1 MIIIIS
7 MFFLRTKFHKNRA
20 HWNSETKSV
29 QVFNFG
35 SRSAGLRIY
44 FIFGTKLSW
53 NEGIDTCFNVECVL
67 VGRNFDFLGRYLV
80 LTASYLVLTAR
91 YRSHF
96 QYEWNEWNGS
106 CSQIFLNSF
115 FNRTPV
121 NGSF

>member
-35 SRSAGLRIY
+35 SRSAGLKIY

-53 NEGIDTCFNVECVL
+53 NEGIDACFNVECVL

-80 LTASYLVLTAR
+80 LTAR
-91 YRSHF
+91 YRSLLLVPTF
-96 QYEWNEWNGS
+96 SMNGM
-106 CSQIFLNSF
+106 
-115 FNRTPV
+115 
-121 NGSF
+121 NGMEVAAKFSTEHL